1 MWTLPKRAERR
12 TRVVRLDGRDWLVA
26 ERVDEGP
33 NGEQE
38 PSLVFTTEGDTRRV
52 RDFPWLWFGLT
63 DEELAALGADIAR
76 PARRTS
82 RSAISSSA

>member
-12 TRVVRLDGRDWLVA
+12 TRSVRLDGRDWLVA
-26 ERVDEGP
+26 ERLDEGP

-38 PSLVFTTEGDTRRV
+38 SSLVFTTEGDTRRV

-63 DEELAALGADIAR
+63 EDELAALGADIAR
-76 PARRTS
+76 PARRAPRTATS
-82 RSAISSSA
+82 TIA

>member
-12 TRVVRLDGRDWLVA
+12 TRTVQLDGRDWLVA

-33 NGEQE
+33 NGEHE
-38 PSLVFTTEGDTRRV
+38 SSLVFTTDGDTRRV

-63 DEELAALGADIAR
+63 DNELAALGSDLAR
-76 PARRTS
+76 PARRTPLTATT
-82 RSAISSSA
+82 SA